1 MRKRR
6 VYMVRVLQSNLNV
19 LIEDRQAIPE
29 QRLWKAVLA
38 QMLYDALSDFEN
50 KFINKD
56 EKKAAEFWL
65 THKTK
70 DFVDVCTH
78 AGFDPDYI
86 LGKSKKLVNL
96 KKLKQL
102 GIIWNHERKTK
113 YEGDMSGMQG

>member
-1 MRKRR
+1 
-6 VYMVRVLQSNLNV
+6 MVKLLQSNLNV
-19 LIEDRQAIPE
+19 LMENKDIIPE
-29 QRLWKAVLA
+29 QKLWRAVLC
-38 QMLYDALSDFEN
+38 QMLYDALSSFEN
-50 KFINKD
+50 KAMNKN
-56 EKKAAEFWL
+56 EKEAAERWFIY
-65 THKTK
+65 KTK

-113 YEGDMSGMQG
+113 YEDNMSRM

>member
-1 MRKRR
+1 
-6 VYMVRVLQSNLNV
+6 MVKVLQSNLNTIV
-19 LIEDRQAIPE
+19 ENKPATPE

-70 DFVDVCTH
+70 NFVDVCTY
-78 AGFDPDYI
+78 AGFDADYV
-86 LGKSKKLVNL
+86 LSKSKKLINL
-96 KKLKQL
+96 KKLKQS

-113 YEGDMSGMQG
+113 YENNMSGM

>member
-1 MRKRR
+1 MAK
-6 VYMVRVLQSNLNV
+6 VLQSNLNV
-19 LIEDRQAIPE
+19 LVEDKQSIPE

-70 DFVDVCTH
+70 DFVDVCNH
-78 AGFDPDYI
+78 AGFDADYI
-86 LGKSKKLVNL
+86 LNKCKKLVNL

-102 GIIWNHERKTK
+102 GVIWNHERKTK
-113 YEGDMSGMQG
+113 YEDNMSGM

>member
-1 MRKRR
+1 
-6 VYMVRVLQSNLNV
+6 MVKVLQSNLNV
-19 LIEDRQAIPE
+19 SVEDRKTTPE

-70 DFVDVCTH
+70 NFVDVCTY
-78 AGFDPDYI
+78 AGFDADYV
-86 LGKSKKLVNL
+86 LSKSKKLINL
-96 KKLKQL
+96 KKLKQS

-113 YEGDMSGMQG
+113 YENNMSGM